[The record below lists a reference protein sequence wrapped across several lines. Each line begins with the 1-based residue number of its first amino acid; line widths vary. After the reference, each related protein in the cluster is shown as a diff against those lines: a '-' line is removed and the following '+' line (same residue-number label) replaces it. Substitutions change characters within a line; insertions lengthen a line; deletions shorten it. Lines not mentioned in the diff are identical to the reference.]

1 MGLWVAGP
9 PPNGMGPRRS
19 VGCRPPPP
27 NGIPLIFLVFLGF
40 PWFCLVFLWFC
51 LVFLWFSLVFLRRA
65 GRRRTFHRGAAG
77 QPPGHDVPQGGRRAG
92 PPGVTLHRGAAGEN
106 QGKPSKTKGKPR
118 KTKQNQRKSKKFLTH
133 PIGGAGTYGTIP
145 LGGGGEVQP
154 RIIYAPPPSKTNLFP
169 LIKSVEHN
177 D

>member
-1 MGLWVAGP
+1 MIWGCGLQVP

-19 VGCRPPPP
+19 VGCRSPP
-27 NGIPLIFLVFLGF
+27 GIPPIFLVFLGF

-133 PIGGAGTYGTIP
+133 PIGGGAWNLRNHPI
-145 LGGGGEVQP
+145 GGGSNLVSY
-154 RIIYAPPPSKTNLFP
+154 IINCP
-169 LIKSVEHN
+169 
-177 D
+177 